1 MKLIGFIVGC
11 IAILVTAFVGIYESL
26 LGLSPAL
33 NYIYFKYIKRYEK
46 KN

>member
-26 LGLSPAL
+26 
-33 NYIYFKYIKRYEK
+33 K
-46 KN
+46 K